1 MPEEKQTDDIEK
13 VLSDL
18 KSIEARKDALINDL
32 LRQKAEAVKAFD
44 EKLAKLGYQAKDG
57 AGKSKRSHHKQAA
70 AAPPEIAPTPI
81 YPSPPAAFARPSRIP
96 PVPRLADPAASG

>member
-18 KSIEARKDALINDL
+18 KSIEPRKDALIDDP

-44 EKLAKLGYQAKDG
+44 EKLAKLG
-57 AGKSKRSHHKQAA
+57 AGKSKKSHHKQAA
-70 AAPPEIAPTPI
+70 AAPPRKIRIQKRGHPGSMPGPLALL
-81 YPSPPAAFARPSRIP
+81 AARFRPRH
-96 PVPRLADPAASG
+96 